1 MEIVPPADSNYIS
14 IATTV
19 AGVFLVMAMGALARY
34 LKWFTSEVDRSM
46 AGFTSNVLLP
56 AFFFHRIMTDSKLS
70 NDLAAWIPSLYGA
83 ILTASGFLVSAIIVW
98 SVGRWFDIQDDA
110 EKRTFTLCSG
120 IANYG
125 YIPIPLA
132 EAFYPGCIVTLLV
145 HNVGVDVALWS
156 IGLYM
161 ISGLGLQKSWRRIV
175 FSPPL
180 VSVVIALVIRQLN
193 AQPLIPKPFL
203 HMTEQLGRCSIP
215 MGLVLSGAIILDY
228 AGKIRFAE
236 SLKPFL
242 LAVLVRMILLP
253 ILFLMVAKWCTASR
267 ELQEVLLLQ
276 AAMPAATFPIVMT
289 RLYNQSIETA
299 LTVVVG
305 TSILGI
311 ITIPIWMVVGAQ
323 WLGL

>member
-1 MEIVPPADSNYIS
+1 MELAPAVESSYIS

-70 NDLAAWIPSLYGA
+70 NSLSAWTPSLYGFA
-83 ILTASGFLVSAIIVW
+83 LTASGFLVSAMVVW
-98 SVGRWFDIQDDA
+98 SMGKWFGLKEDSQ
-110 EKRTFTLCSG
+110 KRTFTLCSG

-132 EAFYPGCIVTLLV
+132 EAFYPDCIVTLLV

-161 ISGLGLQKSWRRIV
+161 ISGLGLKKSWRRIV

-180 VSVVIALVIRQLN
+180 VSVVVALVIRQFGL
-193 AQPLIPKPFL
+193 QVFIPKPLL

-228 AGKIRFAE
+228 VGKIRIAD
-236 SLKPFL
+236 SIKPFL
-242 LAVLVRMILLP
+242 LAVAVRMILLP
-253 ILFLMVAKWCTASR
+253 ILFLMVAKWGTSSS
-267 ELQEVLLLQ
+267 ELQQVLLLQ
-276 AAMPAATFPIVMT
+276 AAMPAATFPIVMA

-305 TSILGI
+305 TSVLGI
-311 ITIPIWMVVGAQ
+311 ITIPIWMVVGAH
-323 WLGL
+323 WLGQ